1 MSIETLTEELQGIV
15 GAGAWLTD
23 PDKLEPHLTEWR
35 DKVRGKTAIMVLPA
49 STAEVAAVVAACA
62 NAGVAVV
69 PQGGNTGLCGGAIPD
84 LSGEQVIVN
93 LSRMN
98 RVRDADA
105 DDFSLVA
112 EAGCILANVQQAA
125 AAIDRYFPLSL
136 GAEGSCEIGG
146 NVATNAGG
154 LNVIRY
160 GTARGLVLG
169 LEVVLA
175 DGRVWNGLKTLRK
188 NTAGYDLKQLFIG
201 SEGTLGIIT
210 AVALKLF
217 PKPEQ
222 SACALLAFDRAAAAV
237 AILGRLRKKLGD
249 QIDAFELVSARAF
262 EFVERHIPGTNVPF
276 DEPHSWYVL
285 VEASGHQVAERLE
298 KALTENLDAG
308 AIHDAV
314 IAKNDAETAALWR
327 LRHSISEA
335 QKRERTSVKHDVS
348 VPIGKME
355 EFLVRCEDKLLAA
368 VSDAEPVIFGHVGDG
383 NLHYNVMF
391 PRETTAADMATKG
404 ERVTQL
410 IYDLVAEMNG
420 SFSAEHG
427 VGQLK
432 REHLLAYGEPLEIEL
447 MRTLK
452 KALDP
457 NNILNPGK
465 VI

>member
-1 MSIETLTEELQGIV
+1 MSIETLTRQLQDIV
-15 GAGAWLTD
+15 GAGAWVTD
-23 PDKLEPHLTEWR
+23 PDELEPHLTEWR
-35 DKVRGKTAIMVLPA
+35 DKLRGKTAIMVLPGT
-49 STAEVAAVVAACA
+49 TAEVAAVVAACGE
-62 NAGVAVV
+62 AGVAIV

-98 RVRDADA
+98 RIREADA

-112 EAGCILANVQQAA
+112 EAGCILAHVQQAA
-125 AAIDRYFPLSL
+125 AGIDRYFPLSL

-217 PKPEQ
+217 PQPQQ
-222 SACALLAFDRAAAAV
+222 SSCALLAFERAADAV
-237 AILGRLRKKLGD
+237 RILGGLRKKLGD
-249 QIDAFELVSARAF
+249 RIDAFELISARAF
-262 EFVERHIPGTNVPF
+262 EFVERHIPNAKVPF
-276 DEPHSWYVL
+276 ETEHPWYVL
-285 VEASGHQVAERLE
+285 VEASGDGVPEQLE
-298 KALTENLDAG
+298 AALTDKLEAG
-308 AIHDAV
+308 AIRDAV
-314 IAKNDAETAALWR
+314 IAKNAAETAELWR

-335 QKRERTSVKHDVS
+335 QKRERTSVKHDIS
-348 VPIGKME
+348 IPIGRME
-355 EFLVRCEDKLLAA
+355 EFLVRCEESLLAA
-368 VSDAEPVIFGHVGDG
+368 LSDAEPVIFGHVGDG

-391 PRETTAADMATKG
+391 PPETKPADLDTKG
-404 ERVTQL
+404 ARATQV

-427 VGQLK
+427 VGQTK
-432 REHLLAYGEPLEIEL
+432 REYLETYAGPLEIEL
-447 MRTLK
+447 MRMLK

-457 NNILNPGK
+457 NNLLNPGK